1 MAYGRYFE
9 EFTVGEVLRHWPG
22 RTINEADCTWFALL
36 TMNQHPVHSDAHYAA
51 THTQHGQRLVLGPL
65 VFSIGIGMTV
75 ADVSGKAIA
84 NLEIEKITHEAPT
97 FIGDTLY
104 SESTVLETRES
115 KQGDR
120 GTVTVQTRVSNQR
133 GERVMTFKRT
143 ALLPKKNHGDP
154 GRGRLPR
161 MTRAPLD
168 GLRVLAVSQFG
179 AGPFGTQLLADL
191 GAEVIKIEDPRV
203 GGDVAREVGP
213 YAGEDDS
220 LYFQAFNR
228 GKKSITLDLE
238 HPEGRAVL
246 RDLARVSHAV
256 YNNLRGD
263 LPERLGVTYAA
274 LRDVNP
280 ALVCCSLSGFGRT
293 GPRAAEPAFDYLIQG
308 YAGWMSVSGEPDG
321 PPGKCGVSVVDFA
334 GGYAS
339 MAALLAGLWDA
350 QRTGVGR
357 DIELSLLDTAV
368 SMLSYYAIWA
378 LNRDWQPARVEDSGH
393 QSIVPAQNFPT
404 RDGFI
409 VIFCNKEKFWTSLV
423 QAMDLPEVAR
433 DPRFATFADR
443 LAHKSV
449 LVPILKARFAERTT
463 SEWLSRLRGKVPCAP
478 VNTIAEALAD
488 EQVAARDMIVEVK
501 HPRFGVLR
509 EVGSPVKTE
518 GAAPNLSPAPALG
531 QHTDEIL
538 RTLLQYDPARIAA
551 LRASGALGEPND

>member
-1 MAYGRYFE
+1 
-9 EFTVGEVLRHWPG
+9 
-22 RTINEADCTWFALL
+22 
-36 TMNQHPVHSDAHYAA
+36 
-51 THTQHGQRLVLGPL
+51 
-65 VFSIGIGMTV
+65 
-75 ADVSGKAIA
+75 
-84 NLEIEKITHEAPT
+84 
-97 FIGDTLY
+97 
-104 SESTVLETRES
+104 
-115 KQGDR
+115 
-120 GTVTVQTRVSNQR
+120 
-133 GERVMTFKRT
+133 
-143 ALLPKKNHGDP
+143 
-154 GRGRLPR
+154 
-161 MTRAPLD
+161 MTRAMLD
-168 GLRVLAVSQFG
+168 GLRIVTVSQFG
-179 AGPFGTQLLADL
+179 AGPFGTQFLADL
-191 GAEVIKIEDPRV
+191 GAEVIKVEDPGV
-203 GGDVAREVGP
+203 GGDVARHVGP

-220 LYFQAFNR
+220 LYFQSFNR

-308 YAGWMSVSGEPDG
+308 YAGWMSVTGERDG
-321 PPGKCGVSVVDFA
+321 PPVKAGVSVVDFA

-357 DIELSLLDTAV
+357 DIEMSLLDTAV

-404 RDGFI
+404 RDGWI
-409 VIFCNKEKFWTSLV
+409 VVFCNKEKFWTSLV
-423 QAMDLPEVAR
+423 QAMELPAVAR

-443 LAHKSV
+443 LAHKAV
-449 LVPILKARFAERTT
+449 LVPILKARFAEHTT
-463 SEWLSRLRGKVPCAP
+463 SEWLVRLRGRVPCAP
-478 VNTIAEALAD
+478 VNTVAQALAD

-509 EVGSPVKTE
+509 EVGTPVKTE
-518 GAAPNLSPAPALG
+518 GAAPNLTPAPALG

-538 RTLLQYDPARIAA
+538 RTLLEYDPARIAA
-551 LRASGALGEPND
+551 LRASGALGDAHLP